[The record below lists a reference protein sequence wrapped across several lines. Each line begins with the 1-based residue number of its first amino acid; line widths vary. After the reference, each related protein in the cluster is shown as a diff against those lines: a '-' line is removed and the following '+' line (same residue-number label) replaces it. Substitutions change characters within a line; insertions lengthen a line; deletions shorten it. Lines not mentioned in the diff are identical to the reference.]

1 MIYTKKKLNEINVEG
16 KKVILRLDLN
26 VPMSHGQILDDNR
39 IKAALPTIQYLLDKN
54 SKIIILSH
62 LGRIKNN
69 DDKES
74 IDKSLEVVYLNIK
87 KRLASN
93 NVYFNHGTDEK
104 EITKAVD
111 DLKEGEILILE
122 NTRFYDVDS
131 KGSVVKLE
139 SKNDPKLAKFWA
151 SLGDV
156 FVNDAFGT
164 SHRSHASNVGIAKN
178 INESAIGL
186 LVEKELNMLSQ
197 ASENPEQPLVV
208 ILGGAKIADKIKTI
222 EKISKVADKILIGGG
237 MAFTFLKAQGKEVG
251 KSLVDESSIPVA
263 KRFIEELG
271 DKLVL
276 PVDFNCAE
284 SIPAQ
289 WSLKIKEGMEFPAD
303 MIGLDI
309 GKKSIKLFCNEIKQ
323 AKTIIWN
330 GPMGVFEDPK
340 FSHGTIKVCKAIYKK
355 TKKGAFTLIGGGDSA
370 SAAIKFGFENGFTHI
385 STGGGASLA
394 YLEGTPLPG
403 IEAISNHGDVKPMK
417 IEKEKDAN
425 EKIKT
430 SSKKASSSKA
440 KTASKKT
447 DAKVKVDS
455 KKATPAKSSSKP
467 VAKAKT
473 DTKKSTPA
481 KASSSKSASK
491 KPAGKAATSKPKA
504 NSKKATPAKAKAKT
518 PAKKK

>member
-1 MIYTKKKLNEINVEG
+1 MIYTKKTLNELNVEG

-39 IKAALPTIQYLLDKN
+39 IKAAMPTIQYLLDKN

-74 IDKSLEVVYLNIK
+74 IDKSLEIVYLNIK
-87 KRLASN
+87 KRLSSN
-93 NVYFNHGTDEK
+93 NVYFNNSTDEK
-104 EITKAVD
+104 EITKAAN
-111 DLKEGEILILE
+111 DLKEGEILVLE

-139 SKNDPKLAKFWA
+139 SKNDPKLSKFWA

-156 FVNDAFGT
+156 YVNDAFGT

-178 INESAIGL
+178 INDSAIGL
-186 LVEKELNMLSQ
+186 LIEKELNMLSQ
-197 ASENPEQPLVV
+197 ACENPEQPLVV

-222 EKISKVADKILIGGG
+222 EKISKVASKILIGGG

-251 KSLVDESSIPVA
+251 KSLVDENSIPVA
-263 KRFIEELG
+263 KKFLDELG

-276 PVDFNCAE
+276 PIDFNCAE
-284 SIPAQ
+284 SIPGY
-289 WSLKIKEGMEFPAD
+289 WSLKVKEGEAFPSD

-309 GKKSIKLFCNEIKQ
+309 GKKSIKLFCNEIKE

-340 FSHGTIKVCKAIYKK
+340 FSQGTRKVCKAIYKK

-370 SAAIKFGFENGFTHI
+370 SAAIKFGFESGFTHI

-394 YLEGTPLPG
+394 FLEGTILPG
-403 IEAISNHGDVKPMK
+403 IEAISNHGDVKPTK
-417 IEKEKDAN
+417 INNKKDDAEKTK
-425 EKIKT
+425 
-430 SSKKASSSKA
+430 SVSKKASSSKT
-440 KTASKKT
+440 KIIEKKLT
-447 DAKVKVDS
+447 TSKVKTTIS
-455 KKATPAKSSSKP
+455 
-467 VAKAKT
+467 KAKPT
-473 DTKKSTPA
+473 
-481 KASSSKSASK
+481 
-491 KPAGKAATSKPKA
+491 TSKRPA
-504 NSKKATPAKAKAKT
+504 PAKAKAKPT
-518 PAKKK
+518 VSKKSAPAKAKAPVKKTKK

>member
-1 MIYTKKKLNEINVEG
+1 MIYTKKTLNKVDVEG

-62 LGRIKNN
+62 LGRVKNN

-74 IDKSLEVVYLNIK
+74 PDKSLEVVYLNIK
-87 KRLASN
+87 NRLSLN
-93 NVYFNHGTDEK
+93 NVHFNSGTDEK
-104 EITKAVD
+104 EITKAVN

-131 KGSVVKLE
+131 KGTNVKLE
-139 SKNDPKLAKFWA
+139 SKNDAKLAKFWA

-156 FVNDAFGT
+156 FINDAFGT

-178 INESAIGL
+178 IKESAIGL

-197 ASENPEQPLVV
+197 ACENPEKPLVA

-237 MAFTFLKAQGKEVG
+237 MAFTFLKAQGKEIG

-276 PVDFNCAE
+276 PVDFNCSD
-284 SIPAQ
+284 SIEGY
-289 WSLKIKEGMEFPAD
+289 WSIQVKEGAD
-303 MIGLDI
+303 IPSDMLGLDI
-309 GKKSIKLFCNEIKQ
+309 GKKTIKLFCNEIKE

-330 GPMGVFEDPK
+330 GPMGVFENPK
-340 FSHGTIKVCKAIYKK
+340 FSKGTRKICKEIYKK
-355 TKKGAFTLIGGGDSA
+355 TKKDAFTLIGGGDSA

-394 YLEGTPLPG
+394 YLEGTILPG
-403 IEAISNHGDVKPMK
+403 IDAVSNVSDIKPIK
-417 IEKEKDAN
+417 VEKESKK
-425 EKIKT
+425 EESKT
-430 SSKKASSSKA
+430 SSKKAAPAKAKPVAKKAAPAKEKTVAKKAAPAKA
-440 KTASKKT
+440 KTATKQ
-447 DAKVKVDS
+447 
-455 KKATPAKSSSKP
+455 P
-467 VAKAKT
+467 VAKKG
-473 DTKKSTPA
+473 KK
-481 KASSSKSASK
+481 
-491 KPAGKAATSKPKA
+491 
-504 NSKKATPAKAKAKT
+504 
-518 PAKKK
+518 

>member
-1 MIYTKKKLNEINVEG
+1 MIYTKKTLNELNVEG

-74 IDKSLEVVYLNIK
+74 NDKSLEVVYLNIK
-87 KRLASN
+87 NRMPSN
-93 NVYFNHGTDEK
+93 NVYFNNSVNEK
-104 EITKAVD
+104 EITKAVN
-111 DLKEGEILILE
+111 DLKDGEILILE

-131 KGSVVKLE
+131 KGAVVKLE
-139 SKNDPKLAKFWA
+139 SKNDPKLSKFWA

-178 INESAIGL
+178 IKDSAIGL

-197 ASENPEQPLVV
+197 ACENPEQPLVV

-251 KSLVDESSIPVA
+251 KSLVDESSINVA
-263 KRFIEELG
+263 KRFLEELG

-276 PVDFNCAE
+276 PIDFNCAE
-284 SIPAQ
+284 SIPGY
-289 WSLKIKEGMEFPAD
+289 WSMQIKEGMDFPSD

-309 GKKSIKLFCNEIKQ
+309 GKKTIKLFCNEIKE

-340 FSHGTIKVCKAIYKK
+340 FSHGTRKICKAIYKK

-394 YLEGTPLPG
+394 FLEGTILPG
-403 IEAISNHGDVKPMK
+403 IEAIANHGDVKTTK
-417 IEKEKDAN
+417 IEKSEDA
-425 EKIKT
+425 IKAA
-430 SSKKASSSKA
+430 SSKKSVV
-440 KTASKKT
+440 KT
-447 DAKVKVDS
+447 
-455 KKATPAKSSSKP
+455 
-467 VAKAKT
+467 
-473 DTKKSTPA
+473 
-481 KASSSKSASK
+481 KSAPK
-491 KPAGKAATSKPKA
+491 KA
-504 NSKKATPAKAKAKT
+504 NSVVKSTTSKTKSAPKKANSVTKSTTSKTKSAPKKANPSKAPT
-518 PAKKK
+518 KKNKK